1 VQTLTYTVPV
11 GDYIRVTLKN
21 LSDNP
26 FDFECSYQEKTSEEL
41 DHGYLSAHLVKD
53 GECDFPYLKK
63 EAEEAEDFWHVL
75 DNEGKTILLLKF
87 CVKN

>member
-1 VQTLTYTVPV
+1 MDVRL
-11 GDYIRVTLKN
+11 
-21 LSDNP
+21 
-26 FDFECSYQEKTSEEL
+26 SEEEL
-41 DHGYLSAHLVKD
+41 LPEAPEHPTVLGAMTRAIGRPAEQNLADHGYLSAHLVKD

-75 DNEGKTILLLKF
+75 DNEGKTILLLGF